1 MIAQTIHH
9 VCDCLRKT
17 IDDIGRILGEMADGN
32 ISVNVSQ
39 NESYYIGD
47 FRVLA
52 ESLKSI
58 RTHLTNVMRDITQI
72 ANQVSSGANHV
83 SAGAQALS
91 EGTMQKKDSINGL
104 VITTQIQNSTVLCG
118 NASDLVD
125 RATGYAAEAD
135 TKMEQLT
142 TATENIDRSSAQI
155 GSIIKTIEDIAYQ
168 TNILALNASVEAARA
183 GEAGKGF
190 SVVSGEVRNLA
201 ARSAEAAR
209 DTSTLIGRSI
219 QSAKTGTES
228 TNGVISAM
236 KVINESIQSIKA
248 LMDEIAL
255 SSVQQAEMITSVEN
269 RVREVSKVIQT
280 NSTAAE
286 ESAAISTELSNQA
299 KTLNHLI
306 SQFHIE

>member
-1 MIAQTIHH
+1 
-9 VCDCLRKT
+9 
-17 IDDIGRILGEMADGN
+17 
-32 ISVNVSQ
+32 
-39 NESYYIGD
+39 
-47 FRVLA
+47 
-52 ESLKSI
+52 
-58 RTHLTNVMRDITQI
+58 MR
-72 ANQVSSGANHV
+72 
-83 SAGAQALS
+83 
-91 EGTMQKKDSINGL
+91 
-104 VITTQIQNSTVLCG
+104 
-118 NASDLVD
+118 
-125 RATGYAAEAD
+125 RAVRYAAAND
-135 TKMEQLT
+135 VATDIVLTIKLFVPSARSIKKNTAVTAT

-269 RVREVSKVIQT
+269 RE
-280 NSTAAE
+280 AAE
-286 ESAAISTELSNQA
+286 KHTVFQI
-299 KTLNHLI
+299 
-306 SQFHIE
+306 